1 MKIVD
6 TFFDRSAG
14 NFDDIG
20 ASFSWKI
27 PANFNLAEAVCG
39 RHKRASKQ
47 VALFCEN
54 DRGESA
60 RYTFGDLE
68 KLSNR
73 LANVLISLG
82 LKRGDRVAILL
93 PQRVETGITHLA
105 AWKAGA
111 LSLPLSILFGSEAL
125 RYRLED
131 SGARFVITT
140 KEASEVLQQL
150 GPDLPNLETII
161 NCDDRESGFWAL
173 IDKASDQFSSVVTQ
187 ANDPALVIYTSGT
200 TGPPKGA
207 VLAHRCLLGNLTGFE
222 LSQNFFPQPD
232 DLMWTPADWAWT
244 GGLLDGL
251 MPSWFYGRPVLGFD
265 GGKFDPERACDL
277 VSRYRVK
284 NAFIPPTALK
294 MLRQVSDKSIKS
306 LDFRSIMSAGESMG
320 AHIFQW
326 AEEVLHV
333 KVNEMWGQTEFN
345 YLVGNCS
352 SIMTVKP
359 GAMGKPYPGHCV
371 EPIDENGN
379 VLADGEI
386 GELCAWRDDPVMFLG
401 YWNRDQAT
409 RDKFIGP
416 WWSTGDLGYRDS
428 DGYLWFMGR
437 KDDVISSAGHRI
449 GPGEIE
455 DCLLKNPAVS
465 QAAVVGI
472 PDELRGEII
481 KAFVVLA
488 PGHQS
493 SEALKK
499 EIQSQVRRERSE
511 YEYPREIEFLA
522 QLPMTTTGKI
532 RRVELRDRDQ
542 KRRQSL
548 ADQS

>member
-39 RHKRASKQ
+39 RHKKISKQ

-173 IDKASDQFSSVVTQ
+173 IV
-187 ANDPALVIYTSGT
+187 
-200 TGPPKGA
+200 
-207 VLAHRCLLGNLTGFE
+207 
-222 LSQNFFPQPD
+222 
-232 DLMWTPADWAWT
+232 
-244 GGLLDGL
+244 
-251 MPSWFYGRPVLGFD
+251 
-265 GGKFDPERACDL
+265 
-277 VSRYRVK
+277 
-284 NAFIPPTALK
+284 
-294 MLRQVSDKSIKS
+294 
-306 LDFRSIMSAGESMG
+306 
-320 AHIFQW
+320 
-326 AEEVLHV
+326 
-333 KVNEMWGQTEFN
+333 
-345 YLVGNCS
+345 
-352 SIMTVKP
+352 
-359 GAMGKPYPGHCV
+359 
-371 EPIDENGN
+371 
-379 VLADGEI
+379 
-386 GELCAWRDDPVMFLG
+386 
-401 YWNRDQAT
+401 
-409 RDKFIGP
+409 
-416 WWSTGDLGYRDS
+416 
-428 DGYLWFMGR
+428 
-437 KDDVISSAGHRI
+437 
-449 GPGEIE
+449 
-455 DCLLKNPAVS
+455 
-465 QAAVVGI
+465 
-472 PDELRGEII
+472 
-481 KAFVVLA
+481 
-488 PGHQS
+488 
-493 SEALKK
+493 
-499 EIQSQVRRERSE
+499 
-511 YEYPREIEFLA
+511 
-522 QLPMTTTGKI
+522 
-532 RRVELRDRDQ
+532 
-542 KRRQSL
+542 
-548 ADQS
+548 

>member
-532 RRVELRDRDQ
+532 RRVELRERDQ

-548 ADQS
+548 ADQG

>member
-39 RHKRASKQ
+39 RHKKISKQ
-47 VALFCEN
+47 IALFCEN

-150 GPDLPNLETII
+150 GPDLANLETII

-277 VSRYRVK
+277 VSHYRVK

-359 GAMGKPYPGHCV
+359 GAMGKPYPGHRV

-455 DCLLKNPAVS
+455 DCLLKNPSVS

-532 RRVELRDRDQ
+532 RRVAWRELEE
-542 KRRQSL
+542 KRRQSIV
-548 ADQS
+548 DQA

>member
-27 PANFNLAEAVCG
+27 PAHFNLAEAVCG
-39 RHKRASKQ
+39 RHKKISKQ

-320 AHIFQW
+320 AHIYQW
-326 AEEVLHV
+326 AEEELGV

-359 GAMGKPYPGHCV
+359 GAMGKPYPGHRV
-371 EPIDENGN
+371 EPVDEKGN

-548 ADQS
+548 ADQG

>member
-1 MKIVD
+1 MKQVD
-6 TFFDRSAG
+6 TFFNHPAG
-14 NFDDIG
+14 NFDDMG

-27 PANFNLAEAVCG
+27 PTNFNLAEAVCG

-54 DRGESA
+54 DQGESA

-68 KLSNR
+68 KLSNQ
-73 LANVLISLG
+73 LANLLISLG
-82 LKRGDRVAILL
+82 LKRGDRLAILL
-93 PQRVETGITHLA
+93 PQRVETGIAHLA
-105 AWKAGA
+105 AWKVGA

-140 KEASEVLQQL
+140 KEASEALQQL
-150 GPDLPNLETII
+150 TPDLPNLKTII
-161 NCDDRESGFWAL
+161 NCDDPVSGFWAL
-173 IDKASDQFSSVVTQ
+173 IDKASDQFSPIVTQ

-265 GGKFDPERACDL
+265 GGKFDPERACHL
-277 VSRYRVK
+277 VNNYQVK

-294 MLRQVSDKSIKS
+294 MFRQVSHKLIKS
-306 LDFRSIMSAGESMG
+306 LDLRSIMSAGESMG
-320 AHIFQW
+320 AHIYQW
-326 AEEVLHV
+326 AEEELGV

-352 SIMTVKP
+352 AIMRVKP
-359 GAMGKPYPGHCV
+359 GAMGKPYPGHRV
-371 EPIDENGN
+371 EPVDEKGN
-379 VLADGEI
+379 VLSDGEI

-401 YWNRDQAT
+401 YWNREQAT

-493 SEALKK
+493 SETLKK

-532 RRVELRDRDQ
+532 RRVELREREQ

-548 ADQS
+548 VDQS